1 MRRTADE
8 ALRTR
13 DAIVGAARGLFTA
26 KGFADTSTTE
36 VVEAAGVTRGA
47 LYHHFADKSAL
58 FLAVFTQIE
67 HELDETV
74 TAAALAGSGALDV
87 FTRGCEALLDFV
99 VRADYHQVVVVDG
112 PAVLGSAAWHDID
125 QAVGL
130 ATMEAGLQVLDDA
143 GLLRV
148 PRSPALAVLAFGALT
163 EAGIVLSRAAPGSPS
178 RDELV
183 ADLLRLL
190 TTAPSPPTGA
200 KRSGRG

>member
-13 DAIVGAARGLFTA
+13 SAIVDAARDLFTA
-26 KGFADTSTTE
+26 KGFADTSTAE

-47 LYHHFADKSAL
+47 LYHHFADKNAL

-67 HELDETV
+67 HEVDETV
-74 TAAALAGSGALDV
+74 TAAALAGRGALDV

-99 VRADYHQVVVVDG
+99 VRPDYHQVVVVDG

-130 ATMEAGLQVLDDA
+130 TTMEAGLQALEEA
-143 GLLRV
+143 GLLRI
-148 PRSPALAVLAFGALT
+148 PNSPALAVLAFGALT

-183 ADLLRLL
+183 QGFLRLL
-190 TTAPSPPTGA
+190 TVAPDPRPPTAGGEPA
-200 KRSGRG
+200 

>member
-13 DAIVGAARGLFTA
+13 SSIVGAARDLFTT
-26 KGFADTSTTE
+26 KGFADTSTAE
-36 VVEAAGVTRGA
+36 VVDAAGVTRGA
-47 LYHHFADKSAL
+47 LYHHFADKTAL

-67 HELDETV
+67 HEVNETV
-74 TAAALAGSGALDV
+74 TAAALAGRDALDV

-99 VRADYHQVVVVDG
+99 VRADYHQIVVVDG

-130 ATMEAGLQVLDDA
+130 ATMEAGLQALEQA
-143 GLLRV
+143 GVLRV
-148 PRSPALAVLAFGALT
+148 PNSPALAVLAFGALT
-163 EAGIVLSRAAPGSPS
+163 EAGIVLSRGAPGSPS

-183 ADLLRLL
+183 RGFLRLL
-190 TTAPSPPTGA
+190 TVASDTPLVTDGVERA
-200 KRSGRG
+200 